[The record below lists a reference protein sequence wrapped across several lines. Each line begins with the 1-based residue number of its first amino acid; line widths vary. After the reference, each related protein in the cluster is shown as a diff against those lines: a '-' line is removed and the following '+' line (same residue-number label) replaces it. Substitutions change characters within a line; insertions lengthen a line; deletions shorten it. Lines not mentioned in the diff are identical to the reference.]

1 MNFGVW
7 QGENRSDTSRY
18 REDFQ
23 RREAPKGTGLLIQ
36 TCGTSHSRYTADTF
50 FSSAHPSVYGRRSVI
65 TLPT

>member
-7 QGENRSDTSRY
+7 QGENRSDTRRY

-36 TCGTSHSRYTADTF
+36 TCGTPH
-50 FSSAHPSVYGRRSVI
+50 
-65 TLPT
+65 